1 LFYSPLQLLNAAF
14 REIIINK
21 LLTLKRL
28 VNILKLKPAPT
39 LKRNHVAAGLWNAD
53 DIYWNLLSMQR

>member
-21 LLTLKRL
+21 LFALKSL
-28 VNILKLKPAPT
+28 SNILKLKPAPT
-39 LKRNHVAAGLWNAD
+39 LKRNHAAAGLWNAD
-53 DIYWNLLSMQR
+53 DNHWN